1 MYLHPFKNFFFF
13 RNGLSC
19 VQDKDQG
26 KVKEVEK
33 KIKQ

>member
-1 MYLHPFKNFFFF
+1 MYLHPFKIFFF

-19 VQDKDQG
+19 VQDEDQG